1 MKIALGMIVRD
12 FISAHPLI
20 DFLDNAETYG
30 HQIDR
35 VIVVYSHS
43 MSRSALFALEERT
56 KVSLI
61 ELHNYRRAYGEF
73 NKLGVSDKSVDAL
86 LYSELLSEHG
96 LIPYG
101 FNRNHVLMEAL
112 FEDIDLLIFVDSDV
126 QPRVLRK
133 NREGRLWFD
142 DVDFVGS
149 HARGI
154 ARGVDITTSDY
165 SGYNILP
172 PAHFNGMDALLY
184 GLHKDE
190 MSLFWK
196 DGFFHKC
203 LTIQKSAI
211 PRQKWTNKLLGGN
224 LGIKM
229 DAFPKLPPFFSPH
242 YFYNGQPFL
251 ARGEDTF
258 MGIAAEQGHLS
269 CMDIDVHIFHDT
281 YGNYP
286 VLPDLR
292 ESRRVRDRFFYACTG
307 WIGRN
312 VFLRWREGCSSSE
325 YTWRLKQLEMGA
337 RGLCEYTKDERFME
351 LPQIARAAES
361 CLESMVNQYFNT
373 AKAWQEFMERRYG
386 T

>member
-1 MKIALGMIVRD
+1 M
-12 FISAHPLI
+12 
-20 DFLDNAETYG
+20 
-30 HQIDR
+30 
-35 VIVVYSHS
+35 
-43 MSRSALFALEERT
+43 
-56 KVSLI
+56 
-61 ELHNYRRAYGEF
+61 
-73 NKLGVSDKSVDAL
+73 
-86 LYSELLSEHG
+86 
-96 LIPYG
+96 
-101 FNRNHVLMEAL
+101 
-112 FEDIDLLIFVDSDV
+112 
-126 QPRVLRK
+126 
-133 NREGRLWFD
+133 
-142 DVDFVGS
+142 
-149 HARGI
+149 
-154 ARGVDITTSDY
+154 
-165 SGYNILP
+165 
-172 PAHFNGMDALLY
+172 Y

-258 MGIAAEQGHLS
+258 MGIAAEHGHLS